1 MSRDNTNSM
10 QNDTS
15 DNQDDWNDSK
25 FLEIGGFKHSDK
37 IGKLKYDKMYVLGN
51 TVNSFK
57 TNF

>member
-1 MSRDNTNSM
+1 M